1 LIELP
6 ADEVFLTGPVIIIL
20 GISQINSGTKGRS
33 LLNEKIQWLKI
44 MIVIPIMS
52 CVAKFV
58 KSMMLQLPGKLSVN
72 HDENH
77 NIGLMH
83 TNQQHDV
90 LIFLVKCS
98 CT

>member
-1 LIELP
+1 
-6 ADEVFLTGPVIIIL
+6 
-20 GISQINSGTKGRS
+20 
-33 LLNEKIQWLKI
+33 
-44 MIVIPIMS
+44 
-52 CVAKFV
+52 
-58 KSMMLQLPGKLSVN
+58 VN
-72 HDENH
+72 HDENQ